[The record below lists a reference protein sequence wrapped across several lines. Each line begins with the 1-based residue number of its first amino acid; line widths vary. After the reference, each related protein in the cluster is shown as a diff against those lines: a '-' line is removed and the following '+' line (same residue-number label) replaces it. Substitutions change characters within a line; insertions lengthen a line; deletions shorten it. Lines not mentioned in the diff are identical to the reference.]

1 MGEFI
6 QTESKKEVQNY
17 VKMPWNEKIASVL
30 YLSNLTIFSK
40 NKSVTSFKTLQNGG
54 VCPDGIQKTLK
65 NKP

>member
-6 QTESKKEVQNY
+6 QMKSKKEVQNY
-17 VKMPWNEKIASVL
+17 VQIPWNKKIASVL

-54 VCPDGIQKTLK
+54 VRPDEIQKTLK
-65 NKP
+65 NRP